1 MKEGEPQIG
10 LISRGDRGNGI
21 LGGNGN
27 DLDGKGNS
35 LYSHGSQ
42 FPLIILLVRLQSF
55 VLGRSKWV

>member
-1 MKEGEPQIG
+1 MKEGEPQI
-10 LISRGDRGNGI
+10 ISRGDRGNGI

-35 LYSHGSQ
+35 PYSHGMQ

-55 VLGRSKWV
+55 VLGRSKWM